1 MMTPSE
7 LEALVQPVQA
17 IAAVLTQLGVP
28 GLLGLALAGP
38 ALIILA
44 MLYFEHLRATRQEQ
58 AQAAYR
64 DAVEKVLE
72 TYRSDTLNM
81 LREVAKEHS
90 EAVRFYNDNVEL
102 VQDYERMAEALQTII
117 VNNTRALERLVTII
131 ETRERHV

>member
-1 MMTPSE
+1 MMNPGE

>member
-1 MMTPSE
+1 MITPGE

-131 ETRERHV
+131 ETRERHL

>member
-1 MMTPSE
+1 MMNPGE

-64 DAVEKVLE
+64 EAVEKVLE
-72 TYRSDTLNM
+72 TYRSDTMNM

>member
-1 MMTPSE
+1 MNPGE

-64 DAVEKVLE
+64 EAVEKVLE
-72 TYRSDTLNM
+72 TYRSDTMNM

>member
-1 MMTPSE
+1 MMTPGE

>member
-44 MLYFEHLRATRQEQ
+44 MLYFEHLRAARQEH

>member
-1 MMTPSE
+1 MMNPGE

-72 TYRSDTLNM
+72 TYRSDTMNM

-102 VQDYERMAEALQTII
+102 AQDYERMAEALQTII

>member
-1 MMTPSE
+1 MMTPGE

-64 DAVEKVLE
+64 EAVEKVLE
-72 TYRSDTLNM
+72 TYRSDTMNM

>member
-1 MMTPSE
+1 MMNPTE
-7 LEALVQPVQA
+7 LEALIQPVQA

-81 LREVAKEHS
+81 VREVAKEHS

-102 VQDYERMAEALQTII
+102 AQDYERMAEALQTII

>member
-1 MMTPSE
+1 MMSPAE
-7 LEALVQPVQA
+7 LDALVQPVQA

-44 MLYFEHLRATRQEQ
+44 MLYFEHLRAARQEQ

-64 DAVEKVLE
+64 EAVEKVLE
-72 TYRSDTLNM
+72 TYRSDALNM

>member
-1 MMTPSE
+1 MMTPGE

-28 GLLGLALAGP
+28 GLLGLALAGS

>member
-1 MMTPSE
+1 MMSPAE
-7 LEALVQPVQA
+7 LDALVQPVQA

-28 GLLGLALAGP
+28 GLLALAGP

-44 MLYFEHLRATRQEQ
+44 MLYFEHLRAARQEQ

-72 TYRSDTLNM
+72 TYRSDALNM
-81 LREVAKEHS
+81 LREVAKEHA

>member
-1 MMTPSE
+1 MMNPGE

-72 TYRSDTLNM
+72 TYRSDTMNM